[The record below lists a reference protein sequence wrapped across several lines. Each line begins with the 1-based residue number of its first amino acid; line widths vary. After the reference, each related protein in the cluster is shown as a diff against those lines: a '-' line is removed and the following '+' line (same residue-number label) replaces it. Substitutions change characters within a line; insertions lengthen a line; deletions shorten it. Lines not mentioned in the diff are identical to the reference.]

1 MFQFRLKKYKRGF
14 QCVALVVVLIAP
26 ILSVFAD
33 SHAKWILVDTTSR
46 TLAVMNGEDEFLQFD
61 EIAIGRAGTSE
72 VHVLGDDTTPLGEFR
87 ITRINEESK
96 YHRFF
101 GFDYPTLNHVLRAYY
116 QGVID
121 YSMFKEIANT
131 MERHKVSPQLTVLGG
146 YIGIH
151 GVGGGDP
158 EVHDEFNWTN
168 GCIALTNQQVDEL
181 TSYVK
186 IGTKVVVR

>member
-1 MFQFRLKKYKRGF
+1 M
-14 QCVALVVVLIAP
+14 P
-26 ILSVFAD
+26 ILSGFAD
-33 SHAKWILVDTTSR
+33 SHRKWVLVDTQSR
-46 TLAVMNGEDEFLQFD
+46 TLAVMKGENEFLKFD

-87 ITRINEESK
+87 ITRINDESK

-101 GFDYPTLNHVLRAYY
+101 GFDYPTLNHVLKAHY

-121 YSMFKEIANT
+121 YSTFKNITNQ
-131 MERHKVSPQLTVLGG
+131 MERQRVSPQLTALGG

-151 GVGGGDP
+151 GIGGGDL
-158 EVHDEFNWTN
+158 EVHEDYNWTN

-181 TSYVK
+181 TPYLK